1 MQIFHG
7 RDLVAE
13 HRRSYEPHAR
23 VIEPAHLDG
32 LWRRPTENVVPLA
45 QPLAALGR
53 TLDDYAAVIG
63 GAA

>member
-1 MQIFHG
+1 
-7 RDLVAE
+7 VAV
-13 HRRSYEPHAR
+13 HRRSQEPYAR
-23 VIEPAHLDG
+23 VVEPAHLDG
-32 LWRRPTENVVPLA
+32 LWRRPSEKVVPLA